1 MAQPGE
7 CVNAIRTACSE
18 CDTELAVKVCVSG
31 AGFYIGFFCPH
42 CGPYSRESGY
52 YSNREEAEH
61 ALNSGNYGR

>member
-7 CVNAIRTACSE
+7 CVNATRTVCFNCGTDLS
-18 CDTELAVKVCVSG
+18 VKVCQSA

-52 YSNREEAEH
+52 FRSREEAKQ
-61 ALNSGNYGR
+61 ALIRGNYGR